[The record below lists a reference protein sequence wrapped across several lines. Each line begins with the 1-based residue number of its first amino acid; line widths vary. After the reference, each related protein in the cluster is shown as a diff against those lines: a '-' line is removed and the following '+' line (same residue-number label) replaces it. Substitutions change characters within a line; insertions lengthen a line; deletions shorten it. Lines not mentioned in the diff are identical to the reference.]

1 MNRAAEVMNVQK
13 LKEQCETKSR
23 GEDKQKTKTKFVITK
38 LNSEYRRAPDTF
50 ILRNTSI
57 VYARALI
64 MGRYGMLK
72 CANNFSYGHGTKI
85 CDKCTVVDDENH
97 RISVCEKWKDTNLV
111 HSSEKL
117 AFDDIYLDDYERCAK
132 VVQRIL
138 STWDLENGRNEMRGS
153 L

>member
-1 MNRAAEVMNVQK
+1 MINVQK

-64 MGRYGMLK
+64 MGRYKMLK

-85 CDKCTVVDDENH
+85 CDE
-97 RISVCEKWKDTNLV
+97 
-111 HSSEKL
+111 
-117 AFDDIYLDDYERCAK
+117 
-132 VVQRIL
+132 
-138 STWDLENGRNEMRGS
+138 
-153 L
+153 